1 MLASLGFTAWGIM
14 RLQFDGT
21 YDIMGADMGAELEH
35 LPMIIVVMITM
46 SSYMMVVFNG

>member
-21 YDIMGADMGAELEH
+21 YDIMGAELEH